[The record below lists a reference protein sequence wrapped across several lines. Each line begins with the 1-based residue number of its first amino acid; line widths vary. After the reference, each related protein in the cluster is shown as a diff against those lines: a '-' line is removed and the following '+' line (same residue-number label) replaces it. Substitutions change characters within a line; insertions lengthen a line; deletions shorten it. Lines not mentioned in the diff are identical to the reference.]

1 MILRFV
7 APVLGAA
14 LDVGTLNRTRV
25 QVFLRESMGYT
36 VGVCAVA
43 VSVVLPEAA
52 GLSLD
57 ELGDRLADELDRIAQ
72 LDIDGDARID
82 TGPGPIIGSGTLL
95 FGGDAPG
102 EVERPVGPEPAV
114 PGSCEPVP
122 ERFGGER
129 TSEEL
134 LGLPPEE
141 NHGEIPRGAGSSE
154 GTPCR
159 VVELP
164 PRPRSPPRRGIS
176 PLRLSAG
183 PQLTSG
189 SGVVRAHPPH
199 QLRACRPAGPSSR
212 GRTMRRGCTE

>member
-1 MILRFV
+1 
-7 APVLGAA
+7 
-14 LDVGTLNRTRV
+14 
-25 QVFLRESMGYT
+25 MGYT
-36 VGVCAVA
+36 VGVIAVA

-57 ELGDRLADELDRIAQ
+57 ELGHRLADELDRIEQ

-95 FGGDAPG
+95 FGGGAPG
-102 EVERPVGPEPAV
+102 KVERPVGPEPAV
-114 PGSCEPVP
+114 PSSCEPV
-122 ERFGGER
+122 R
-129 TSEEL
+129 TADEL

-164 PRPRSPPRRGIS
+164 PRPRGPPRRGIS

-183 PQLTSG
+183 LQLASG

>member
-25 QVFLRESMGYT
+25 QVFLRESVGYT

-114 PGSCEPVP
+114 RVAVSPSLNGS
-122 ERFGGER
+122 
-129 TSEEL
+129 
-134 LGLPPEE
+134 
-141 NHGEIPRGAGSSE
+141 GASAPARSCSG
-154 GTPCR
+154 C
-159 VVELP
+159 
-164 PRPRSPPRRGIS
+164 RPRRTTARSRAGPDPRRAPPAGWSSCRRDPAVRHAEAS
-176 PLRLSAG
+176 PLSASRL
-183 PQLTSG
+183 
-189 SGVVRAHPPH
+189 
-199 QLRACRPAGPSSR
+199 
-212 GRTMRRGCTE
+212 GRS